1 MKPLLKAFLLVTS
14 IVLPVVATAGNEAP
28 DSAVFIY
35 DQTSLTGAKPWTS
48 GDFQNDP
55 DEFQFAI
62 IGDRTGGAN
71 VHETFKIAMDQI
83 NLLLPE
89 FVINVGDVIE
99 GYSDQK
105 AELNA
110 EWDGVDAML
119 NTLKMPFFRTPGNHD
134 IANKTAQQVWRQ
146 RYGATHYYFVYKNT
160 LFMVLD
166 SEDDSR
172 PAPPPE
178 MKEKIELFNRLQTE
192 DPKLAQEMLEEFMS
206 DEAVIAGLS
215 KPVEFRKDQLAFVE
229 KTLKQYP
236 DVRWTFLFLHEP
248 AWENPSESFKSIQ
261 GLLKGRAHTFF
272 AGHLHYYDYD
282 DIKGVEYITMGP
294 TGASFHHEG
303 PGNVDHLAW
312 VTMTENGPEIGNI
325 AFKGIFDRKG
335 LDPEMFGAY
344 DRKGAEPKETDEG
357 KPDEN

>member
-1 MKPLLKAFLLVTS
+1 MKLHTVMLLVLAT
-14 IVLPVVATAGNEAP
+14 IVSSFATAKDNAP
-28 DSAVFIY
+28 DSAVFVY

-48 GDFQNDP
+48 GQFQNNP

-62 IGDRTGGAN
+62 IGDRTGGAS
-71 VHETFKIAMDQI
+71 VQHTFEIALGQL
-83 NLLLPE
+83 NLLQPE

-99 GYSDQK
+99 GYSDEK

-110 EWDGVDAML
+110 EWDEVDAML

-134 IANKTAQQVWRQ
+134 IANKTAKEVWLERN
-146 RYGATHYYFVYKNT
+146 GATHYYFVYKDT

-172 PAPPPE
+172 PSPPPE

-192 DPKLAQEMLEEFMS
+192 DPARAQEMLAEFMS

-215 KPVEFRKDQLAFVE
+215 KPVEFREDQLAFIE
-229 KTLKQYP
+229 KTLQAYP
-236 DVRWTFLFLHEP
+236 DVRWTFVFLHEP
-248 AWENPSESFKSIQ
+248 AWENPSESFKAIQ
-261 GLLKGRAHTFF
+261 GLLKGRAHTVF

-282 DIKGVEYITMGP
+282 DIDGIEYITMGP
-294 TGASFHHEG
+294 AGASFHHDG
-303 PGNVDHLAW
+303 PGNVDHMAW
-312 VTMTENGPEIGNI
+312 VTMTEDGPEIANI
-325 AFKGIFDRKG
+325 ALKGVFGRKG
-335 LDPEMFGAY
+335 LDPTMFGAY
-344 DRKGAEPKETDEG
+344 DRKGAEPKELDEG